1 MSLDQM
7 NVSSR
12 LTILLA
18 AMVIL
23 TVAIGI
29 VGLLG
34 IQEANKGLN
43 TVYKDRVIPLKQ
55 IKQVSDAYAVDVV
68 DAAHKVRDGGFSQ
81 QQALASLTKARKA
94 IADNW
99 SAYLATEMVQTEVG
113 LVTQFEELRRSA
125 DRAMETIETLVREND
140 ITGLTVYA
148 AKELYPAVDPLQE
161 VLAAL
166 VQVQLDTARAEYESA
181 LHKYQAIK
189 IFTLLAVVAG
199 IAFSLGFGYCVA
211 SSITRQLGAE
221 PAISAAVAT
230 SVAQGDLT
238 IAIDLRPGDSSSL
251 MAQLKRMQES
261 LVSMV
266 GAVHESSVSVASAS
280 EQIANGNGDLSS
292 RTEEQA
298 SALQQTAASM
308 EQLNSTVRLNAEYA
322 RRANQLAS
330 DATSIAVEGGAAVA
344 DVVRTMKAIEESST
358 KITTIIGV
366 IDAIAFQTNIL
377 ALNAAVEAA
386 RAGEQ
391 GRGFAVVASEVR
403 HLAGRSADAAQE
415 IRKLI
420 SASVERVSDGTA
432 LVDHA
437 GQRMRAVV
445 ESIRQVTEVVTAIK
459 NASSEQTLGADQI
472 NIAVTQLDQ
481 TTQQN
486 AALVEEM
493 AAATASLSQQ
503 AVQLLDEI
511 SVFRLPSAI
520 SDKSVRLGTSN

>member
-1 MSLDQM
+1 
-7 NVSSR
+7 
-12 LTILLA
+12 
-18 AMVIL
+18 
-23 TVAIGI
+23 
-29 VGLLG
+29 
-34 IQEANKGLN
+34 
-43 TVYKDRVIPLKQ
+43 
-55 IKQVSDAYAVDVV
+55 
-68 DAAHKVRDGGFSQ
+68 
-81 QQALASLTKARKA
+81 
-94 IADNW
+94 
-99 SAYLATEMVQTEVG
+99 
-113 LVTQFEELRRSA
+113 
-125 DRAMETIETLVREND
+125 
-140 ITGLTVYA
+140 
-148 AKELYPAVDPLQE
+148 
-161 VLAAL
+161 
-166 VQVQLDTARAEYESA
+166 
-181 LHKYQAIK
+181 
-189 IFTLLAVVAG
+189 
-199 IAFSLGFGYCVA
+199 
-211 SSITRQLGAE
+211 
-221 PAISAAVAT
+221 
-230 SVAQGDLT
+230 
-238 IAIDLRPGDSSSL
+238 
-251 MAQLKRMQES
+251 
-261 LVSMV
+261 
-266 GAVHESSVSVASAS
+266 
-280 EQIANGNGDLSS
+280 
-292 RTEEQA
+292 
-298 SALQQTAASM
+298 M